1 MPGLS
6 VAHILSDE
14 THYRPL
20 VCVLCQDLVA
30 LDSVVTSRC
39 SHAFC
44 TDCLEHHVHKQQQQQ
59 QQRGNSS
66 GNNSGAIECPACRT
80 ALHEDPTLECME
92 FSLCGVTVAARPLPE
107 AQPLA
112 FQLLKLVQVA
122 CTVTDRST
130 RCGWC
135 GNYEE
140 YMSHVQ
146 CHATAPEGHGV
157 DCDGA
162 TDQRVTASTVTTATA
177 NTGRSS
183 NDDDNNNNNNGS
195 NAMGISSE
203 GDDEVLSSSN
213 PISMGNL
220 KNPKS
225 PRWISNGSM
234 AQVPTMNGKDTT
246 AQAPTPS
253 SHNNNNNNNNNNNSS
268 STVLGRD
275 MPPNLVKRTK
285 SLNPNP
291 GSSSNNNN
299 NNNNSSNNGG
309 GGVVPE
315 RNTGKPVPEDKMLK
329 KRASSRKFSLNDS
342 INDLDSSTANHMN
355 GSDPMRNQSSINS
368 LQGWDNSFSDDIKPM
383 ETLTED
389 HGESASV
396 MLEDETVQQTLEQAE
411 KLKKQANAKFNKG
424 DFNSARTLYTNGIN
438 LMASIPRRPDGADGE
453 LLSNM
458 HSNRAVTYFR
468 EKQFDRCIDDCNMAI
483 QYDGSYE
490 KSWIRKWRA
499 LMALGAFE
507 EALHCLEHGAET
519 VSNPSKIRK
528 ELTKAREEM
537 EMLQKAR
544 ELLEESEFAGVREM
558 LRSYIRNS
566 DNIGLLHMAALADC
580 GLGNA
585 EAALEKA
592 NKALRFNPKQADGL
606 AIRGY
611 SLFLSGD
618 TEKGTSLIQDAHSR
632 DKENKRIKNDFQR
645 CSKTHSML
653 TKGRS
658 CVKRGRYM
666 EAVEHFTGAL
676 KDCGTISEKTVL
688 YGMLRSE
695 RAEAWMLSDKFL
707 EALKDCQDVISAQRE
722 NAAAWTVRAEV
733 LIALGKAE
741 EAKKE
746 LMVIRKSWGADNQ
759 TIEEGYRRVDFEL
772 RVMKADRDLMR
783 FIKELDRGLVPDG
796 GVVSEDNGRQSSA
809 RRSEQRSGRPS
820 SRGGLDDDR
829 RAMMER
835 AVSRRTLLSTSGK
848 ASSSR
853 RLLQET
859 EKPKSSRN
867 LMLDPIDR
875 PRSSRNLLSTANRA
889 QSSRNLMSSG
899 HRPQSSRKLDSNG
912 DKPRPSSSKRLGGE
926 RDEERRNA
934 MRKAKSSRRVADG
947 ENGAS
952 QNSSRQKQI
961 QNGLERKS
969 LSERNFDSSKPR
981 PSSVKQA

>member
-1 MPGLS
+1 LLEDDDDDEMPGLS
-6 VAHILSDE
+6 VVQILSDE

-20 VCVLCQDLVA
+20 VCVLCQNLVS

-44 TDCLEHHVHKQQQQQ
+44 TDCLEENVVQQ
-59 QQRGNSS
+59 SS
-66 GNNSGAIECPACRT
+66 GGSTSIECPACHT
-80 ALHEDPTLECME
+80 ALHEDPSLECME
-92 FSLCGVTVAARPLPE
+92 FSHCGVTVAARPLPE

-112 FQLLKLVQVA
+112 FQLLQLVQVA
-122 CTVTDRST
+122 CMVTDKST
-130 RCGWC
+130 RCEWS

-140 YMSHVQ
+140 FMSHVQ
-146 CHATAPEGHGV
+146 CHHSTAEG
-157 DCDGA
+157 DG
-162 TDQRVTASTVTTATA
+162 THNLTPVMTSTNGTTITTTTAA
-177 NTGRSS
+177 KS
-183 NDDDNNNNNNGS
+183 NNDNYNNSGTS
-195 NAMGISSE
+195 LIGISPERE
-203 GDDEVLSSSN
+203 GEMSPN
-213 PISMGNL
+213 PISMDNL

-225 PRWISNGSM
+225 PRWISNGSI
-234 AQVPTMNGKDTT
+234 AQAPAMNGKDIAHAT
-246 AQAPTPS
+246 APPS
-253 SHNNNNNNNNNNNSS
+253 SSAPA
-268 STVLGRD
+268 LGRD

-291 GSSSNNNN
+291 SISSNNDG
-299 NNNNSSNNGG
+299 GG

-315 RNTGKPVPEDKMLK
+315 RNTGKPIPEDKILK

-342 INDLDSSTANHMN
+342 INDLDNSMANHMN
-355 GSDPMRNQSSINS
+355 GSDNLRNQSSINS
-368 LQGWDNSFSDDIKPM
+368 LQGWDNSFSDDMKPM

-396 MLEDETVQQTLEQAE
+396 ILDDETIQQTLEQAE

-424 DFNSARTLYTNGIN
+424 DFNAARTLYTNGIN

-499 LMALGAFE
+499 LMALGVFE

-519 VSNPSKIRK
+519 VSNPTKIRK

-544 ELLEESEFAGVREM
+544 RLLEESEFASVRDM
-558 LRSYIRNS
+558 LKSYTRNS

-580 GLGNA
+580 GLGSA
-585 EAALEKA
+585 EAAIEKA
-592 NKALRFNPKQADGL
+592 NKALRFNPYQADGL

-611 SLFLSGD
+611 ALFLSGD

-632 DKENKRIKNDFQR
+632 DKENKRIKKDFQR

-676 KDCGTISEKTVL
+676 KDCGTISENTVL

-695 RAEAWMLSDKFL
+695 RAEAWMLTDKFL
-707 EALKDCQDVISAQRE
+707 EALKDCQEVINAQRE

-796 GVVSEDNGRQSSA
+796 GVVPEDDGRQTASA
-809 RRSEQRSGRPS
+809 RRSEQRGGRPP
-820 SRGGLDDDR
+820 SRDGGLNDDR

-835 AVSRRTLLSTSGK
+835 AASRRTLLSSSGK

-867 LMLDPIDR
+867 LMLDPKDR
-875 PRSSRNLLSTANRA
+875 PQSSKSLLTPANRA

-899 HRPQSSRKLDSNG
+899 HRQQSSRKLDAHG
-912 DKPRPSSSKRLGGE
+912 DKPTRPSSSKRLGGE

-947 ENGAS
+947 ENGPS
-952 QNSSRQKQI
+952 HNSSRQKAM

-969 LSERNFDSSKPR
+969 MSERTFDSSKPR
-981 PSSVKQA
+981 PSSVKRT